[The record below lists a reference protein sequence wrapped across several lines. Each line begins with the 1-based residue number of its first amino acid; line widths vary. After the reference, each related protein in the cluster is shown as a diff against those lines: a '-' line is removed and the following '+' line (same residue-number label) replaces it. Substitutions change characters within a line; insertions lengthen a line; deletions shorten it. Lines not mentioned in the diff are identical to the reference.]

1 VLARDAGVLH
11 ITLNRPHVRNALD
24 AATLDALTAA
34 VNGGAADEGVRAIVL
49 TGAGTVFCAG
59 GDIQSVFE
67 RHEPADIRRFLDLHM
82 RPAIRAIQ
90 ASDKPVIAALNGK
103 VAGAGIGLAL
113 AADFIVASTEATLVP
128 AFGTLGAMPDSA
140 ILYFLAQNIGLLRA
154 KEVVLMN
161 RPVAAGDAH
170 RLGLYNRVVQ
180 HDQLVDE
187 TRAVAWHLASG
198 PSVAHA
204 LMKKALRDAIRL
216 PFDAFMASESLSM
229 ALLISTA
236 DQTEGIRA
244 FREKRAPAF
253 QGR

>member
-1 VLARDAGVLH
+1 
-11 ITLNRPHVRNALD
+11 
-24 AATLDALTAA
+24 
-34 VNGGAADEGVRAIVL
+34 
-49 TGAGTVFCAG
+49 
-59 GDIQSVFE
+59 
-67 RHEPADIRRFLDLHM
+67 M

-216 PFDAFMASESLSM
+216 PFDAFMDIESLSM